1 VCLGASYGLDGL
13 GHGCFETKGAVD
25 NRQVVVDGLGYAG
38 DAALESEGEI
48 SNKKTRVQPET
59 HASLCGGGVDGSGK
73 PMRAVAAHDEEHSE
87 IQAAHTVEQRGHL
100 VVAAARGADG

>member
-1 VCLGASYGLDGL
+1 MAHLMALTASDTAVSKPKERSITGRSLSMVLGTQATL
-13 GHGCFETKGAVD
+13 
-25 NRQVVVDGLGYAG
+25 R
-38 DAALESEGEI
+38 
-48 SNKKTRVQPET
+48 SNQKAKSAIKKIRVQPET

-100 VVAAARGADG
+100 VVAAACGADC